1 MWINLNLFF
10 AAVSFIILIHV
21 YIFLKIIRQ
30 IKNFLGMWPSGK
42 ASEFEPDIQRF
53 ESFYPSF
60 NNFITAYLL
69 GKYNIS
75 LFALVA
81 LATLAKKRGFC
92 TKSKV
97 SQKAR
102 VALATLLVSKKL
114 LPSKERRVFG
124 FSHTLN
130 LELEL
135 FGLV

>member
-1 MWINLNLFF
+1 M
-10 AAVSFIILIHV
+10 SFIILIHV

-75 LFALVA
+75 LFALV
-81 LATLAKKRGFC
+81 LDREL
-92 TKSKV
+92 
-97 SQKAR
+97 SQSQGSR
-102 VALATLLVSKKL
+102 
-114 LPSKERRVFG
+114 
-124 FSHTLN
+124 
-130 LELEL
+130 
-135 FGLV
+135 